1 MWQWIRS
8 AMEKVWITSSHCY
21 WKNNYKGFLF
31 DCSQLSKTQKINHGW
46 WIIISSEKNR
56 KRWLHIFVYSFL
68 VLSCQATAT
77 ILGRLYYDNGGKSK
91 WMGSLVQLI
100 GFPVLV
106 LFRFSSTIREEPQTT
121 TRMESFRQMSSF
133 TTIGPVYMGVGLVVA
148 AICYLSSFG
157 LLYLPVSTYSL
168 IWASQLVF
176 TAFFS
181 YFLNS
186 QKFTPF
192 IVNSLFLLTISS
204 VLLVFNSESQITTKV
219 SKSKYAIGFLCTVAS
234 SAGSGL
240 LLSLVQLILRK
251 VLKKNTFS
259 VITDMVFYQSLVA
272 TCVLLVGLFASGEW
286 KTLTGEMKSYK
297 LGEVSYA
304 MTLFFTTLTSQV
316 YTIGVVGLVFESSSV
331 FTNAIT
337 AVGLPIVPILAVVV
351 FHDQMDGTKVIS
363 IILAIWG
370 FISFAYQHYLDDKKL
385 NNLEAVPGSSSPAK
399 EDRHT
404 KQQAAHNHW
413 EKGMEMDMIH
423 NNLWAELVV

>member
-1 MWQWIRS
+1 MDGG
-8 AMEKVWITSSHCY
+8 ESS
-21 WKNNYKGFLF
+21 
-31 DCSQLSKTQKINHGW
+31 S
-46 WIIISSEKNR
+46 SSEKNR

-106 LFRFSSTIREEPQTT
+106 LFRFSSTVRQEPQTT
-121 TRMESFRQMSSF
+121 TTTTTKTKASFRQMSSF

-204 VLLVFNSESQITTKV
+204 VLLVFNNESQTTTKV
-219 SKSKYAIGFLCTVAS
+219 SKSKYAIGFLCTLAS

-259 VITDMVFYQSLVA
+259 VVTDMVFYQSLVA

-304 MTLFFTTLTSQV
+304 MTLFFTAVTWQV

-337 AVGLPIVPILAVVV
+337 AVGLPVVPILAVVV
-351 FHDQMDGTKVIS
+351 FRDKMDGTKVIS

-385 NNLEAVPGSSSPAK
+385 NNLEAVP
-399 EDRHT
+399 
-404 KQQAAHNHW
+404 
-413 EKGMEMDMIH
+413 
-423 NNLWAELVV
+423 V